1 MKELTVSEIQ
11 EVSGGDLDSAGS
23 AALVGG
29 LGLAKF
35 GTGWA
40 SMGAAAA
47 IGASPLVVLAM
58 AGLAF
63 YAGYKLLG
71 K

>member
-11 EVSGGDLDSAGS
+11 EVSGGELGAAGG

-29 LGLAKF
+29 LGVAKF

-47 IGASPLVVLAM
+47 FGASPLVVLAM

-63 YAGYKLLG
+63 YAGYRLLD